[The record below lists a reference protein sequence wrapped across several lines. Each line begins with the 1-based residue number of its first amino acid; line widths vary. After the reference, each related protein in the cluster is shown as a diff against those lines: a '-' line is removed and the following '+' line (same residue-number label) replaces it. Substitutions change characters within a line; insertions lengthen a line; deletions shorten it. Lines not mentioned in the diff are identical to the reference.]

1 MAFLKLLA
9 AGHLTIFLTRTPSAF
24 WDKPFPSLKLF
35 IPLEIT
41 QILGTLIAVYGIL
54 ITPVGWLYAGI
65 VRGNTLVWML
75 LLNGVKMVTTKVM
88 NILNM

>member
-1 MAFLKLLA
+1 MVFLKLIV
-9 AGHLTIFLTRTPSAF
+9 AGHMTIFLTRTDAAF
-24 WDKPFPSLKLF
+24 WDKHFPSLKLF

-54 ITPVGWLYAGI
+54 ITPVGWLYAGM
-65 VRGNTLVWML
+65 VWGYTLVWML

-88 NILNM
+88 NKLNM